1 MDLQALCQKGRSPS
15 RFSWATGTTLPLP
28 TSRRVPR

>member
-1 MDLQALCQKGRSPS
+1 MGMSPRAGR
-15 RFSWATGTTLPLP
+15 TTLPLP